1 MQTSANG
8 RGADHEGATPRRR
21 ERGER
26 IGWTRSSGASAA
38 VDHQAP
44 NDEASGSSQRRNG
57 RRAAAGRRTSP
68 RTRTSPGRGTTTVP
82 SWQKSRPWVWSTPHP
97 SGQRGSA
104 GKKIATRRPAAARRS
119 PRTRPI
125 ICRRAACL
133 IPVSTSRPYYGRA
146 AQQHPLE
153 PSPAQGTETPVL
165 WSRSTATA
173 SCSFLSHSAS
183 FTGLLTDASAQAR
196 NPHLPVTAPGESGA
210 SHRQQGNSRGPNR
223 PPDASL
229 APLFLHGALKIVI
242 DAEGV

>member
-1 MQTSANG
+1 LDPLVRCVGCCRSPSPQR
-8 RGADHEGATPRRR
+8 RGLRLQPAAKRETGSCGKTDLTTNPHLPRARYDDRAVVAEEPSLGLEYPPSFRAAGVSRQEDRDQEAGSGEEESQNEADHL
-21 ERGER
+21 
-26 IGWTRSSGASAA
+26 S
-38 VDHQAP
+38 
-44 NDEASGSSQRRNG
+44 
-57 RRAAAGRRTSP
+57 
-68 RTRTSPGRGTTTVP
+68 
-82 SWQKSRPWVWSTPHP
+82 
-97 SGQRGSA
+97 
-104 GKKIATRRPAAARRS
+104 ARRVLD
-119 PRTRPI
+119 PF
-125 ICRRAACL
+125 
-133 IPVSTSRPYYGRA
+133 STSRPYYGRA